1 MLRGNGTRGLIVEE
15 LKLFLENHHV
25 SWVNRLAMVIF
36 ESYVGLT
43 AELTVVISMGFH
55 SGDSW

>member
-1 MLRGNGTRGLIVEE
+1 
-15 LKLFLENHHV
+15 
-25 SWVNRLAMVIF
+25 MVIF

-55 SGDSW
+55 SGDSWWLMFNIG